1 MTEYLILSSAAFFA
15 GLIDAVVGGGGLINV
30 PALFSIY
37 PVGIPA
43 TLLGT
48 NKLAGI
54 WGTAAAAVNYA
65 RAVSVRW
72 SMALPA
78 SVGALCFSFI
88 GAYTVTHI
96 PPGFLRKCLP
106 LILLA
111 VAIYTFRRK
120 NFGQDH
126 IPRYSGYTEFALSF
140 LAGAGIGVYDGFFG
154 PGTGSFLIFIFVRF
168 FGLDFLRASA
178 ISKIV
183 NVACNAA
190 ALCLFGFGGHVMW
203 RIGCTMA
210 VFGVLGSLVGS
221 RLAIQKGSVFVR
233 QLFLAVVSI
242 LIVKTSYD
250 AFFH

>member
-88 GAYTVTHI
+88 GAYTV
-96 PPGFLRKCLP
+96 PPKLP
-106 LILLA
+106 C
-111 VAIYTFRRK
+111 
-120 NFGQDH
+120 
-126 IPRYSGYTEFALSF
+126 
-140 LAGAGIGVYDGFFG
+140 
-154 PGTGSFLIFIFVRF
+154 FLIGNAFQVATDFFVDGIIFFLVR
-168 FGLDFLRASA
+168 RHAASYF
-178 ISKIV
+178 
-183 NVACNAA
+183 N
-190 ALCLFGFGGHVMW
+190 G
-203 RIGCTMA
+203 
-210 VFGVLGSLVGS
+210 
-221 RLAIQKGSVFVR
+221 
-233 QLFLAVVSI
+233 
-242 LIVKTSYD
+242 
-250 AFFH
+250 